1 MDVYPSLTYRDVS
14 AAMDFL
20 QRAFGFAVEE
30 VGTEE
35 GGAVCYAAMR
45 HGGGVGAAAAG
56 SARGV
61 AWQPSGPGL
70 GVCDGARS
78 GCACRASAGGG
89 RACARGAG

>member
-45 HGGGVGAAAAG
+45 HGGRGWCCCSRICPRSCMAAIWAGVG
-56 SARGV
+56 
-61 AWQPSGPGL
+61 
-70 GVCDGARS
+70 CM
-78 GCACRASAGGG
+78 
-89 RACARGAG
+89 